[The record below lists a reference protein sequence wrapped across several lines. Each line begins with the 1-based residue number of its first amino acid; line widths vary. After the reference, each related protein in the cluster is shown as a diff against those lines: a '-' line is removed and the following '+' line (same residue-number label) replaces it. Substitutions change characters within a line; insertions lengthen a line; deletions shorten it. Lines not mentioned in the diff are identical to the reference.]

1 MDLNWIK
8 SEVFYV
14 LYVFWNK
21 SSVSAVIR
29 FRREV
34 LSPKFKS
41 ISIRTFSISDQIFM
55 VHFGHF
61 CIPLFFF
68 LFILRDTFWV
78 FHTVQEWLSVLV
90 FVESVELMEIYCST
104 DDTNEGGDDA
114 YSCLYRGASI
124 ECVS

>member
-1 MDLNWIK
+1 MF
-8 SEVFYV
+8 VFYV
-14 LYVFWNK
+14 LYFGINQ
-21 SSVSAVIR
+21 VSLLSYD
-29 FRREV
+29 FEDV

-90 FVESVELMEIYCST
+90 FVESVKLMEIHCST
-104 DDTNEGGDDA
+104 DDTNGGGDDA
-114 YSCLYRGASI
+114 HSCLYRGAGI
-124 ECVS
+124 ECVP